1 MTTHIPQP
9 PATETAPDAIRC
21 APVPSAAHVSAA
33 GSTSESR
40 AADLLAEL
48 RDVSRLREA
57 RMAELERVRALRGAR

>member
-1 MTTHIPQP
+1 MTPQP
-9 PATETAPDAIRC
+9 PATETAPAASPC
-21 APVPSAAHVSAA
+21 APVLSAAHVSVS

-40 AADLLAEL
+40 TADLLAEL

>member
-1 MTTHIPQP
+1 MTTQP

-21 APVPSAAHVSAA
+21 APVLSAAHVSVS

-40 AADLLAEL
+40 AADLLAHL
-48 RDVSRLREA
+48 GDVSRLREA